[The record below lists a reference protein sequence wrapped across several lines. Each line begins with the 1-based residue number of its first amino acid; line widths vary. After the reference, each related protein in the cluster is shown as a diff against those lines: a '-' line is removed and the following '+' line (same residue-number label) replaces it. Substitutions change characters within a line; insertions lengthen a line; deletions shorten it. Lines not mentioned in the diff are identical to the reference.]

1 MHWYYWLLKRST
13 KSKNEKVK
21 TFECARLALP
31 VVLVLLA
38 VKRKR
43 ANSPLSYCHSTLSFL
58 SPDRQND
65 DEDDIDDTDDD
76 IDDADDDIDDAD
88 DDNDDDDDDND
99 DDGNADEK
107 GRDGCPG
114 RSIVRDSGK
123 GGAC

>member
-1 MHWYYWLLKRST
+1 MFQT
-13 KSKNEKVK
+13 G
-21 TFECARLALP
+21 TAA
-31 VVLVLLA
+31 LVLLA

-76 IDDADDDIDDAD
+76 NDDI
-88 DDNDDDDDDND
+88 DDDDDDND